1 MRVSRTALPLL
12 PALGLSVAGPIAA
25 PGIDPAEFA
34 PTGAPNAPY
43 LDPYLDAV
51 RWRGLQTE
59 VAYLRPD
66 APLPEEHWRDCLDQA
81 RPLFGAEKP
90 A

>member
-1 MRVSRTALPLL
+1 MRVSPTALPLL
-12 PALGLSVAGPIAA
+12 LALGLSVAGPIAA

-43 LDPYLDAV
+43 LDAV

-66 APLPEEHWRDCLDQA
+66 APLPEERWRDCLDQA